1 MYFDRT
7 LLGQSKSG
15 SVFRSVH
22 PQTGQAI
29 LLKILPWDNS
39 APCPLDTQLVL
50 SMAPNIM
57 QVGRGSGLN
66 IARLLAVDQLDEGLA
81 LASEYFQAP
90 TVSNHPEKANMA
102 AERAVDVANQLIN
115 ALCDGERVRM
125 IHGDVKPSN
134 VLIGSQPDGRPHVKV
149 TDFGLNQ
156 TRAVHPIETLLFT
169 APERLD
175 GSAPSL
181 RGDLFSVGSVLYFL
195 LTGTTLVRGRNAMEI
210 SSAWQS
216 ANPEQIKKLRKDL
229 PSKFTKFLL
238 TLLELRPDKRPIN
251 PSSARNLLAECSP
264 PPLIQVAVPV
274 GMPSTRPTAAPPTA
288 AIPTVPVQGPMRPPT
303 SGVNVGGQIPSGT
316 SSIPVVAL
324 RPPPEIA
331 AQLNIPAAP
340 VPNVPAPPPLA
351 VQPPPPPPPALRHQG
366 APRHPA
372 NPSYPPTASAP
383 ARSNSPI
390 FLILT
395 ILVILS
401 MIGCGIFMY
410 LQREKMKKAEEEAA
424 PSKPTSKDLRE
435 LMRKGG

>member
-22 PQTGQAI
+22 PQTGQTI
-29 LLKILPWDNS
+29 LLKIMPWDGS
-39 APCPLDTQLVL
+39 APCPLDTELVV
-50 SMAPNIM
+50 SMAPKIM
-57 QVGRGSGLN
+57 QVGRGSGFN

-81 LASEYFQAP
+81 VASEYFQAP
-90 TVSNHPEKANMA
+90 TVTNHPEKGTMT

-115 ALCDGERVRM
+115 GLYDGERVRM

-134 VLIGSQPDGRPHVKV
+134 VLIGSQQDGRPHVKL
-149 TDFGLNQ
+149 TDFALNH
-156 TRAVHPIETLLFT
+156 TRSVHPIETLLFT

-195 LTGTTLVRGRNAMEI
+195 LTGTPLVRGRNAIEI
-210 SSAWQS
+210 SNAWKSAD
-216 ANPEQIKKLRKDL
+216 PEQIKKLRKDL

-238 TLLELRPDKRPIN
+238 GLLELRPDKRPLN

-274 GMPSTRPTAAPPTA
+274 GMPSIRQSAAPPTA
-288 AIPTVPVQGPMRPPT
+288 AIPVVPVQGPMRPPT
-303 SGVNVGGQIPSGT
+303 TGINIGGQTPGT
-316 SSIPVVAL
+316 SSVPVVAL

-331 AQLNIPAAP
+331 AKLNIPVAP
-340 VPNVPAPPPLA
+340 PPIVPAPPPIA
-351 VQPPPPPPPALRHQG
+351 VQPPPPPLRQQE
-366 APRHPA
+366 APVYQA
-372 NPSYPPTASAP
+372 YPPVATAPVRQLSQQP
-383 ARSNSPI
+383 RSKSPI

-395 ILVILS
+395 VLVILS
-401 MIGCGIFMY
+401 MIGCVIYVYMR
-410 LQREKMKKAEEEAA
+410 RENLTKREEAPPPK
-424 PSKPTSKDLRE
+424 PSSKDLRE